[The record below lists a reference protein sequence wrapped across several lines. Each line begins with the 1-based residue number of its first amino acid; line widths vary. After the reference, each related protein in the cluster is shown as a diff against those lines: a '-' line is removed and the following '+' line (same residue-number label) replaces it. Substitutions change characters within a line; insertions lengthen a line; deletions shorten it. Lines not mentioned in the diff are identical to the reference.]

1 MDVWRIAEE
10 ADIVNSTEVPSDE
23 CPGQRFSSSFTW
35 WVHYF
40 HIFICVDN
48 VTSLHIILETVSWTV
63 DSDQLMLLKLNA
75 VFMTFETSNW
85 LRWAGDCTLRFML
98 HYTLGTYPLIAL
110 STNASVDQLF

>member
-1 MDVWRIAEE
+1 MFGGSQRKQTL
-10 ADIVNSTEVPSDE
+10 STRQR
-23 CPGQRFSSSFTW
+23 CPQTNAQVIDSHPNEKPPHSLGG

-85 LRWAGDCTLRFML
+85 LRWAGDCTLRYML
-98 HYTLGTYPLIAL
+98 HYTTPK
-110 STNASVDQLF
+110 